1 MRDTEYKTNS
11 LKSSMQALEHTESP
25 PDIDMIDILWP
36 MLVRWRLL
44 AIGTFAIG
52 VMTACITFLMPP
64 TFTAR
69 TSFLPP
75 QQQQSNATAALSS
88 LGNLAGLAGAAG
100 AGLRTPADQYV
111 ALMQSMTVTDRLI
124 DEFKLIEVYK
134 VEQRWNA
141 RKALQSKV
149 QITVG
154 KKDGLIVVEVDDGS
168 PQRAA
173 DIANR
178 YVDELRRLT
187 GRLALTEAQQ
197 RRVFFEQ
204 QLNQT
209 KQKLTLAQQV
219 LLASGYSEN
228 SLKAE
233 PKAAAEGYAKLRAEF
248 TAAEVRLQALRTQ
261 LLDKTPEVEQQ
272 SAVVSAL
279 RSKLAL
285 LERSDGATAGPDYV
299 SKYREFKYQETLFE
313 LFSRQYEV
321 ARVDES
327 REGAMIQ
334 VVDPAQPPERKSKPV
349 RTLITL
355 GAMAVGFVL
364 LACWVLA
371 RAAWKRYAARPG
383 NAEKLA
389 ALRWRR
395 RTNGAV

>member
-1 MRDTEYKTNS
+1 MRTPEQNDA
-11 LKSSMQALEHTESP
+11 ALETP
-25 PDIDMIDILWP
+25 PDADLIDTLWP
-36 MLVRWRLL
+36 LLERWRLL
-44 AIGTFAIG
+44 ALGTLVIGLVAAG
-52 VMTACITFLMPP
+52 ITFLMVP

-75 QQQQSNATAALSS
+75 QQQQSNASAALLS

-124 DEFKLIEVYK
+124 DEFKLISVYN
-134 VEQRWNA
+134 VEQRWHA

-149 QITVG
+149 QMTVG
-154 KKDGLIVVEVDDGS
+154 KKDGLITVEVDDAS

-187 GRLALTEAQQ
+187 NRLVLTEAQQ

-209 KQKLTLAQQV
+209 KQKLTQAQQA
-219 LLASGYSEN
+219 LLASGYGES

-233 PKAAAEGYAKLRAEF
+233 PKAAAEVYAKLRAEL
-248 TAAEVRLQALRTQ
+248 TAAEVRLQALRSQ

-272 SAVVSAL
+272 TAVVSAL
-279 RSKLAL
+279 RAKLVS
-285 LERSDGATAGPDYV
+285 LERSDGAAPGPDYV

-364 LACWVLA
+364 LVAWILA
-371 RAAWKRYAARPG
+371 SAAWLRYADDTALADR
-383 NAEKLA
+383 LA
-389 ALRWRR
+389 ALR
-395 RTNGAV
+395 GARQTSGST